1 MNFAADMEGIFTK
14 EEIESFLK
22 DEQQFYIE
30 YAEENWLD
38 RYFKIKAMSQRTQVP
53 SITSVISDTPGGS
66 NLNHSKTEQFALK
79 SVQASEWLDTL
90 FYAVESLDPVEQK
103 LIELKYMSKRNDG
116 SRFCDEV
123 IYPQLFIGRTRYYEL
138 KKEALEM
145 LGRNLYGLF
154 SERGCS

>member
-1 MNFAADMEGIFTK
+1 MNFAADIEGIFTK

-79 SVQASEWLDTL
+79 AVQASERLDTL
-90 FYAVESLDPVEQK
+90 FYAVESLD
-103 LIELKYMSKRNDG
+103 S
-116 SRFCDEV
+116 
-123 IYPQLFIGRTRYYEL
+123 IY
-138 KKEALEM
+138 KK
-145 LGRNLYGLF
+145 
-154 SERGCS
+154 

>member
-1 MNFAADMEGIFTK
+1 MNFAADIEGVFTK

-38 RYFKIKAMSQRTQVP
+38 RYFKIKAMSQRTHVP
-53 SITSVISDTPGGS
+53 SITSVISDTPGSS
-66 NLNHSKTEQFALK
+66 NLNHSKIEQFALK
-79 SVQASEWLDTL
+79 SIQASEWLDTL
-90 FYAVESLDPVEQK
+90 FYAVESLTPAEQK
-103 LIELKYMSKRNDG
+103 LIELKYMKKRNDG
-116 SRFCDEV
+116 SRYCDEV
-123 IYPQLFIGRTRYYEL
+123 IYPQLFIGKTRYYEL

>member
-1 MNFAADMEGIFTK
+1 MNFAAEIEGVFTK

-30 YAEENWLD
+30 YAEANWLD
-38 RYFKIKAMSQRTQVP
+38 RYFKVKAMSQRTHVP
-53 SITSVISDTPGGS
+53 SITSVISDAPGGS

-79 SVQASEWLDTL
+79 SIQASEWLDTL
-90 FYAVESLDPVEQK
+90 FYAVESLESAEQK

-116 SRFCDEV
+116 SRYCDEV

>member
-1 MNFAADMEGIFTK
+1 MNFVADIEGIFTK
-14 EEIESFLK
+14 EEIEAFLK
-22 DEQQFYIE
+22 EEQQFYIE

-38 RYFKIKAMSQRTQVP
+38 RYFKIKAMSQKTQVP

-66 NLNHSKTEQFALK
+66 NFNNSKTEQFALK

-90 FYAVESLDPVEQK
+90 YYAVESLTPAEQK
-103 LIELKYMSKRNDG
+103 LIELKYMKKRNDG
-116 SRFCDEV
+116 SRYCDEV
-123 IYPQLFIGRTRYYEL
+123 IYPQLFIGKTRYYEL

-154 SERGCS
+154 RERGYS